1 MTTVMTNEELQEH
14 LDRVE
19 CKLDEV
25 LNLLHPV
32 SAHAQWVDSLRGAL
46 DHMRLI
52 KDTRRIK
59 NQV

>member
-1 MTTVMTNEELQEH
+1 MTTVMTNEELIDH
-14 LDRVE
+14 LDCME

-25 LNLLHPV
+25 LNLLRPV

-46 DHMRLI
+46 DRMRLI

-59 NQV
+59 NEV